1 MADKN
6 FTGTIK
12 REIVK
17 NGFENACCKTAAL
30 FAFLRVTGSIV
41 RSGGTVGFE
50 FVTESE
56 RVAEYFI
63 GLAEELFGA
72 ELQVVQAG
80 TDKRNGKGRLVF
92 RCLSERSPYI
102 LFELGI
108 AEREG
113 DTLALK
119 FDIGEY
125 LLENECCKRA
135 FIAGAF
141 CGSGS
146 CMLPKE
152 GQRGGY
158 HLEVVFSYP
167 SLAEEFC
174 ALLET
179 FDILARCVPRKHGYV
194 VYLKSRE
201 SISDFLALLGA
212 EHSLFSL
219 EEFSLQKDAR
229 NRINRIANC
238 MQKNYDKSVL
248 ASVAQVRA
256 IEKLRESGQLER
268 LEAGLR
274 AAAEARLA
282 DKEASLTELA
292 RRLGVSKS
300 CVNHRLRKLL
310 KTAEE
315 IAEGRDE

>member
-30 FAFLRVTGSIV
+30 SAFLRVTGSIV

-146 CMLPKE
+146 
-152 GQRGGY
+152 
-158 HLEVVFSYP
+158 
-167 SLAEEFC
+167 
-174 ALLET
+174 
-179 FDILARCVPRKHGYV
+179 
-194 VYLKSRE
+194 
-201 SISDFLALLGA
+201 
-212 EHSLFSL
+212 
-219 EEFSLQKDAR
+219 
-229 NRINRIANC
+229 
-238 MQKNYDKSVL
+238 
-248 ASVAQVRA
+248 
-256 IEKLRESGQLER
+256 
-268 LEAGLR
+268 
-274 AAAEARLA
+274 
-282 DKEASLTELA
+282 
-292 RRLGVSKS
+292 
-300 CVNHRLRKLL
+300 
-310 KTAEE
+310 
-315 IAEGRDE
+315 